1 MNRNGNVPAVQRR
14 AAITGVAACSSLG
27 QTDAFLDALLA
38 PHDGR
43 DRSPSGPTTVDRR
56 SGIRPI
62 TSFDVSNRRARMAA
76 ELSGFD
82 AASFIH
88 PMKLRRM
95 DEVGALA
102 VASARLALDAAALP
116 RREAGY
122 DDVGVVFGTCTCGV
136 HSTGEFLDRL
146 LDLGPT
152 GAPALVFSNTVGNA
166 AASLIALEEKLRG
179 PNTTLSYKEASGLA
193 AVALATDLVRAGKVG
208 ALVTG
213 GAEDI
218 YDLYFQV
225 HDWFGVLSHDGEFPE
240 GSRPFDVTRN
250 GFVMGEGG
258 FVAVVEDAARAEA
271 RGVPVLADVVGV
283 GATSGITPVNA
294 WPTDPAPLVRCMR
307 AALDEAGIGPADVG
321 AVYAAANGS
330 VDFDRLESHAIAT
343 TFCGRPVVTTSVK
356 GAVGEG
362 GMAGAASLVAAVL
375 AGRRGLV
382 VPTVGLAQPDPSCAA
397 LGWVIGTPA
406 ALASPYILVNSFA
419 SGGTNYS
426 VLIRIDG

>member
-27 QTDAFLDALLA
+27 QTDAFREAILE
-38 PHDGR
+38 G
-43 DRSPSGPTTVDRR
+43 R

-62 TSFDVSNRRARMAA
+62 TSFDVSARRARQAA

-82 AASFIH
+82 PAAFIH

-95 DEVGALA
+95 DEVGALS
-102 VASARLALDAAALP
+102 VAAARLALDAAGLP
-116 RREAGY
+116 RLETGY

-146 LDLGPT
+146 IELGPT
-152 GAPALVFSNTVGNA
+152 GAPALLFSNTVGNA

-193 AVALATDLVRAGKVG
+193 AVALAADLIRAGKAG

-225 HDWFGVLSHDGEFPE
+225 HDWFGVLSHAGAHPE

-258 FVAVVEDAARAEA
+258 FVAIVEDAARAEA
-271 RGVPVLADVVGV
+271 RHATILAEIVGV
-283 GATSGITPVNA
+283 GASSSVTAINA
-294 WPTDPAPLVRCMR
+294 WPTDTAPLIRCMR
-307 AALDEAGIGPADVG
+307 AAIAEAAIAPDEVG
-321 AVYAAANGS
+321 AVYAAANGARG
-330 VDFDRLESHAIAT
+330 FDRLESAAIGE
-343 TFCGRPVVTTSVK
+343 TFAGRPVVTTSVK

-375 AGRRGLV
+375 AGGRGLV
-382 VPTVGLAQPDPSCAA
+382 APTAGLTVADPSCAP
-397 LGWVIGTPA
+397 LGWVIGA
-406 ALASPYILVNSFA
+406 AAPLASPYVLVNSFA
-419 SGGTNYS
+419 SGGANYS
-426 VLIRIDG
+426 VVVRIP

>member
-27 QTDAFLDALLA
+27 QTDSYLEAILA
-38 PHDGR
+38 G
-43 DRSPSGPTTVDRR
+43 R
-56 SGIRPI
+56 SGIRAI
-62 TSFDVSNRRARMAA
+62 TSFDVSARRARQAA

-82 AASFIH
+82 PSAFIH

-95 DEVGALA
+95 DEVGALS
-102 VASARLALDAAALP
+102 VASARLALAAAGMP
-116 RREAGY
+116 RSDDGY

-152 GAPALVFSNTVGNA
+152 GAPALLFSNTVGNA

-193 AVALATDLVRAGKVG
+193 AVAFAADLVRAGKAG

-218 YDLYFQV
+218 YDLYFEV
-225 HDWFGVLSHDGEFPE
+225 HDWFGVLSHDGDWPE
-240 GSRPFDVTRN
+240 GARPFDRTRN

-258 FVAVVEDAARAEA
+258 FVAILEDVERAQQRHAPILAE
-271 RGVPVLADVVGV
+271 VLGV
-283 GATSGITPVNA
+283 GATAGTTALNA
-294 WPTDPAPLVRCMR
+294 WPTERGPLVRCMR
-307 AALDEAGIGPADVG
+307 AALEEGGVSADQVG
-321 AVYAAANGS
+321 AVYAAANGA
-330 VDFDRLESHAIAT
+330 VDFDRLEAEAIADV
-343 TFCGRPVVTTSVK
+343 FGGRPVVTTSIK

-362 GMAGAASLVAAVL
+362 GMAGAASLVTAVL
-375 AGRRGLV
+375 AGRDGLV
-382 VPTVGLAQPDPSCAA
+382 APTAGLTEPDAA
-397 LGWVIGTPA
+397 CGPLGWVVAGPA
-406 ALASPYILVNSFA
+406 RLASPYILVNSFA
-419 SGGTNYS
+419 SGGTNYCILLA
-426 VLIRIDG
+426 V